1 MQLQVH
7 ARIKAALRSSIQSLW
22 NIEVSDVVL
31 NQTPKVELGELAS
44 PVCFELAKK
53 LKKAPRA
60 AAEELVRSIRNIPG
74 VQKIELAGG
83 GYINFFLNR
92 MTVFRETFDEIVVRR
107 ELGAVGED
115 TGKVVV
121 EHTNINPNKAAHI
134 GHLRNST
141 IGDTFVRIL
150 KSCGR
155 HVEVQNYIDNTGVQ
169 VADVI
174 VGFKYLEKKSVA
186 EVRGLIGDPTIKFD
200 YYCWDLYAKVSAFYE
215 AQDPKHALRG
225 KTLQEIEEAGNETA
239 EMAELVAM
247 TIVGCHLETME
258 RIGVRYDLLP
268 RESDILHLKFWERA
282 FEQMK
287 ERNAIFFETEGKNKG
302 CWVMRIDTEGY
313 DDDKI
318 IVRSNGTVTYVGKD
332 IAYQLWKLGLLDQ
345 DFYYQHFDHTRSV
358 WVTSSKPGE
367 TIHPAFGHGR
377 MVYNVIDVRQSYLQN
392 VVRQGL
398 LGLGYEDQVKNS
410 VHFNYE
416 VVALT
421 PSCAEELGVELSAED
436 RKRPHIEVSGRKGQG
451 VKADDLLDRLETDAR
466 KEIEGRNPEL
476 APLEVTETAHQIAVG
491 ALRYFLLKFTRN
503 AIIAFDFK
511 DALNL
516 VGETGP
522 YLQYAA
528 VRAGNIMRKMGEND
542 VQFSVHELAVYAR
555 EEDIASYLDE
565 ANDIWD
571 MVYTAS
577 RLDEIAAQVVTTLEP
592 ATLAKY
598 SFTLAQKFNLFYHQY
613 KGIIEEKDHHRRN
626 FYLAVVE
633 LVRQSL
639 GMSFDMMGMQTPRR
653 M

>member
-7 ARIKAALRSSIQSLW
+7 ARIKEALRSSIQSLW
-22 NIEVSDVVL
+22 NVEVSDVVL
-31 NQTPKVELGELAS
+31 NQTPKVELGELAT

-60 AAEELVRSIRNIPG
+60 AAEELIHSIGKIPG
-74 VQKIELAGG
+74 VQKIELAGA
-83 GYINFFLNR
+83 GYINFFLDR
-92 MTVFRETFDEIVVRR
+92 TEVFRATFDELVVRR
-107 ELGAVGED
+107 ELAMTGQD

-150 KSCGR
+150 KACGR
-155 HVEVQNYIDNTGVQ
+155 NVEVQNYIDNTGVQ

-174 VGFKYLEKKSVA
+174 VGFKYLENKTVA
-186 EVRGLIGDPTIKFD
+186 EVRTLIGDPTIKFD
-200 YYCWDLYAKVSAFYE
+200 YYCWDLYARVSAFYE
-215 AQDPKHALRG
+215 ARDPKHELRG
-225 KTLQEIEEAGNETA
+225 KTLQEIEAHGNETA

-247 TIVGCHLETME
+247 TIVGRHLETMG

-287 ERNAIFFETEGKNKG
+287 ARNAIFFETEGKNKG

-345 DFYYQHFDHTRSV
+345 DFYYQHFDHSRSV
-358 WVTSSKPGE
+358 WVTSSKPGDG
-367 TIHPAFGHGR
+367 IHPAFGHGSR
-377 MVYNVIDVRQSYLQN
+377 VYNVIDVRQSYLQN

-398 LGLGYEDQVKNS
+398 LGLGYEEQVKNS
-410 VHFNYE
+410 IHFNYE

-421 PSCAEELGVELSAED
+421 PSCAEQLGVELSPED
-436 RKRPHIEVSGRKGQG
+436 RKRAHIEVSGRKGQG
-451 VKADDLLDRLETDAR
+451 VKADDLLDRLEADAR
-466 KEIEGRNPEL
+466 KEVEERNPEL
-476 APLEVTETAHQIAVG
+476 APLEVTEIAHQIAVG

-528 VRAGNIMRKMGEND
+528 VRAGNIIRKMADND
-542 VQFSVHELAVYAR
+542 
-555 EEDIASYLDE
+555 ASFNAYDLPSYVADAGISEYLDGS
-565 ANDIWD
+565 NDIWD
-571 MVYTAS
+571 LVYTAS
-577 RLDEIAAQVVTTLEP
+577 RLDEIAAQVVATLEP

-613 KGIIEEKDHHRRN
+613 KGIIEEKDQNLRM
-626 FYLAVVE
+626 FYLAVVQ
-633 LVRQSL
+633 LVRESL
-639 GMSFDMMGMQTPRR
+639 GMTFDMMGMQSPRR